1 MPPIQLSLHHLLNFL
16 KRLRI
21 IGHDFWKHGILPFL
35 QNFVWRCLSHIISP
49 FRNPNQIS
57 RSSEDCPSMPC
68 DKANR
73 HSHDNVDCFSRLPM
87 LFFTRWQR
95 SQSLP
100 LPLHHEP
107 DPQMRPSTSQAVVPY
122 SMTPVTRDDMNMS
135 PLSSSSVTTTRAEDH
150 YNRDPPGLSNE
161 MSDFQLIGV
170 TSCEF
175 ERYER
180 NVIWYV
186 LTTDRQL

>member
-1 MPPIQLSLHHLLNFL
+1 
-16 KRLRI
+16 
-21 IGHDFWKHGILPFL
+21 
-35 QNFVWRCLSHIISP
+35 V
-49 FRNPNQIS
+49 
-57 RSSEDCPSMPC
+57 
-68 DKANR
+68 
-73 HSHDNVDCFSRLPM
+73 
-87 LFFTRWQR
+87 
-95 SQSLP
+95 P
-100 LPLHHEP
+100 LPLHHEHYHLP

-135 PLSSSSVTTTRAEDH
+135 PLSSSSVTTTTRAEDH

-186 LTTDRQL
+186 LITDR

>member
-1 MPPIQLSLHHLLNFL
+1 
-16 KRLRI
+16 
-21 IGHDFWKHGILPFL
+21 
-35 QNFVWRCLSHIISP
+35 
-49 FRNPNQIS
+49 
-57 RSSEDCPSMPC
+57 
-68 DKANR
+68 
-73 HSHDNVDCFSRLPM
+73 
-87 LFFTRWQR
+87 
-95 SQSLP
+95 
-100 LPLHHEP
+100 
-107 DPQMRPSTSQAVVPY
+107 MRPSTSQAVVPY
-122 SMTPVTRDDMNMS
+122 SMTPVT
-135 PLSSSSVTTTRAEDH
+135 LSSSSVTTTRAEDH